1 MTRHADKITNALD
14 ATAKPSRRLSANARL
29 ETESDGTVTVVL
41 HRTAIAR
48 RLPCGR
54 IEARHGGFVTSTTR
68 TWLSSA
74 IQALHGAYRGSASI
88 AGGRFV
94 AGLAG
99 ESVEIGSDWAVVGQG
114 RMAPAYAA
122 DIAR

>member
-1 MTRHADKITNALD
+1 MTRHASKITNALD
-14 ATAKPSRRLSANARL
+14 SAAKPSRRLAANAVL
-29 ETESDGTVTVVL
+29 LTDDDGTVTVVL

-54 IEARHGGFVTSTTR
+54 IEARHGGFITRTTST
-68 TWLSSA
+68 WLASA
-74 IQALHGAYRGSASI
+74 IQALHGAYRGGSSI

-99 ESVEIGSDWAVVGQG
+99 ESVEIGEDWTTVGQG
-114 RMAPAYAA
+114 RMTAA
-122 DIAR
+122 AMAAIAR